1 MTSAEHA
8 AHLARR
14 LPELG
19 PAGPPEPLA
28 GGLLNHLWRV
38 PVGGTTVI
46 VKHAPPHIASAPEVP
61 MNPSRIAFEA
71 RALAALAPGGRL
83 AGVADD
89 DVRPPRLLDFDAGAA
104 VAVLEDLGPLPHL
117 GEELAAGRRLD
128 GPAAA
133 LGRFVGRLH
142 RATLDDRGLAADF
155 DNRPVQRTRL
165 DVQYRAVE
173 GMLEAARVADAT
185 TLGARVADLGER
197 LLGPGRCL
205 LMGDLWPPSVLVAG
219 DGLRVIDWELTH
231 FGRPAQDL
239 GHLAAHLW
247 MLEHRAGTA
256 AAAEAARGAWTAFV
270 VGYGDGAGDDARELL
285 DGETRR
291 DLDLHAGA
299 EMLVRSV
306 GPFRRG
312 FLYDKLE
319 PGDPSVDVAVAVAAA
334 LLRDPGRS
342 WPEGIERPEQP
353 ARRRA

>member
-1 MTSAEHA
+1 MTPGELA

-19 PAGPPEPLA
+19 PAGPPQRLE

-38 PVGGTTVI
+38 PVGGATVI

-71 RALAALAPGGRL
+71 RALAATAPGGRL
-83 AGVADD
+83 GGLAGDA
-89 DVRPPRLLDFDAGAA
+89 VRPPRLLDFDAGAA

-117 GEELAAGRRLD
+117 GEELATGRRLD
-128 GPAAA
+128 RFAEA

-142 RATLDDRGLAADF
+142 GTTLGDRGLAADF

-165 DVQYRAVE
+165 QVQYRAVE
-173 GMLEAARVADAT
+173 GMLARAGVADGAD
-185 TLGARVADLGER
+185 LGARASDLGER
-197 LLGPGRCL
+197 LLGTGRCL
-205 LMGDLWPPSVLVAG
+205 QMGDLWPRSVLVAG
-219 DGLRVIDWELTH
+219 DGLRMIDWEFAH

-247 MLEHRAGTA
+247 MLGHRAGTA

-270 VGYGDGAGDDARELL
+270 VGYVDGAGDRARELL
-285 DGETRR
+285 DEETRR

-299 EMLVRSV
+299 EILVRTV
-306 GPFRRG
+306 GPFRAG
-312 FLYDKLE
+312 FLYDGLG
-319 PGDPSVDVAVAVAAA
+319 PGDLPVAEAVAVAAA
-334 LLRDPGRS
+334 LLRHPGRS
-342 WPEGIERPEQP
+342 WPDGIGRPERP
-353 ARRRA
+353 ARRQA